1 MQNKKLIRIIAIVL
15 AVLLVGGVVFS
26 ALFSS
31 LAEEKTGVGNV
42 GRHQCELT
50 MEYLADEQALHI
62 TQRLVY
68 CNGAE
73 RRLTEVVFYAAGN
86 MFRRES
92 ALMYEPDDLER
103 VFFAGYTPAG
113 IDLRAVRCDEKQT
126 DFGFQDERELYLRV
140 SCDVASGGRCTF
152 EFDYYLLLM
161 RCGAFQGVGDVDVR
175 LSAFCFVPGVL
186 DDGTGQFSMKTPL
199 AHTRWLDCEATDYR
213 ATLTLPEGWMLCATG
228 GANLVSRADGRAT
241 WRIEA
246 ENARDFAL
254 SFGRRW
260 RSYARDSA
268 SGIRVRALTNVRGVA
283 RRMLDVAATA
293 IDQCEAWFGPFPA
306 DELELAQSDAPLDAT
321 VFPGVVWLPSDM
333 LASGRADDLA
343 QRIRFAV
350 AQQYFGLSAWVEPSA
365 DAWLSDSVS
374 EYVACLL
381 LEAASGRERFLA
393 YVNRDWV
400 SALQQTVPGGLN
412 ITSDAMRFDADSYRL
427 VVRQRGAVVL
437 HELRL
442 AMGLAGLLAGLRGF
456 YEMGVDGRTLTERDF
471 VAALDATTG
480 DSWEAFLTDWLFNVG
495 DYVQQDMSWYE

>member
-1 MQNKKLIRIIAIVL
+1 MRNKKLIRIIAIVL
-15 AVLLVGGVVFS
+15 VVLLAGGVVFS

-31 LAEEKTGVGNV
+31 LAEEKTGIVNA

-68 CNGAE
+68 CNGSG
-73 RRLTEVVFYAAGN
+73 RQLKEVVFYAAGN
-86 MFRRES
+86 LFRRES
-92 ALMYEPDDLER
+92 ALMYETDDLER

-113 IDLRAVRCDEKQT
+113 IDLRSVRCDEKPT
-126 DFGFQDERELYLRV
+126 DFGFQGDREIYLRV
-140 SCDVASGGRCTF
+140 SCDVASGGHCTF

-161 RCGAFQGVGDVDVR
+161 RCGAFQGVGDTDAR

-186 DDGTGQFSMKTPL
+186 YARTAQFDMKTPL
-199 AHTRWLDCEATDYR
+199 AHTRWLDCEAADYR

-228 GANLVSRADGRAT
+228 SANLVSQADGHGI
-241 WRIEA
+241 WQIEA
-246 ENARDFAL
+246 DGVRDLAL

-260 RSYARDSA
+260 RSTERDSA
-268 SGIRVRALTNVRGVA
+268 SGVRARALTNVRGAA
-283 RRMLDVAATA
+283 RRMLDVAAEA

-306 DELELAQSDAPLDAT
+306 DELELAQSDAPLDAM
-321 VFPGVVWLPSDM
+321 VFPGVVWLPSA
-333 LASGRADDLA
+333 LLVSGRADDLA

-412 ITSDAMRFDADSYRL
+412 ITSDAMRFDADSYSL

-442 AMGLAGLLAGLRGF
+442 AMGLEGFVAGLKRF
-456 YEMGVDGRTLTERDF
+456 REMGADGHTLTEKEF
-471 VAALDATTG
+471 VAAMDAATG
-480 DSWEAFLTDWLFNVG
+480 ESWEAFLTDWLFNVG
-495 DYVQQDMSWYE
+495 DYVQQDMTWYE

>member
-15 AVLLVGGVVFS
+15 AVLLAGGVVFS

-31 LAEEKTGVGNV
+31 LAEEKTAVGNA

-68 CNGAE
+68 CNHAN

-86 MFRRES
+86 LFRRENVAMYGTD
-92 ALMYEPDDLER
+92 ALEQ

-113 IDLRAVRCDEKQT
+113 IDLRAVRCNEKKT
-126 DFGFQDERELYLRV
+126 DFGFQGENENYLRV
-140 SCDVASGGRCTF
+140 SCDVEPDSQCAF

-161 RCGAFQGVGDVDVR
+161 RCGAFQGVGDTDVR
-175 LSAFCFVPGVL
+175 LSAFCFVPGVF
-186 DDGTGQFSMKTPL
+186 DAGTGQFNMKTPL
-199 AHTRWLDCEATDYR
+199 AHARWLDCEATDYR

-228 GANLVSRADGRAT
+228 SASLVSRDSGSAV

-246 ENARDFAL
+246 GNARDFAL

-260 RSYARDSA
+260 RSTERDSA
-268 SGIRVRALTNVRGVA
+268 SGIRVRALTNVRGA
-283 RRMLDVAATA
+283 SGRMLETAVAA
-293 IDQCEAWFGPFPA
+293 IDQCEAWFGSFPA
-306 DELELAQSDAPLDAT
+306 NELELAQSDAPLDAM
-321 VFPGVVWLPSDM
+321 VFPGAVWLPSEM

-412 ITSDAMRFDADSYRL
+412 VTSDAMRFDANSYKL

-442 AMGLAGLLAGLRGF
+442 AMGLEGFVDGLKTFR
-456 YEMGVDGRTLTERDF
+456 EMGADGHTLTEREF
-471 VAALDATTG
+471 VAAMDAATG
-480 DSWEAFLTDWLFNVG
+480 ESWEAFLTDWLFNVG
-495 DYVQQDMSWYE
+495 DYVQQDMTWYE

>member
-1 MQNKKLIRIIAIVL
+1 MRNKKLIRIIAIVL
-15 AVLLVGGVVFS
+15 VVLLAGGVVFS

-31 LAEEKTGVGNV
+31 LAEEKTEVGSAD
-42 GRHQCELT
+42 RHQCELT

-68 CNGAE
+68 CNKSD

-86 MFRRES
+86 LFRRENAS
-92 ALMYEPDDLER
+92 MYETDDLER

-113 IDLRAVRCDEKQT
+113 IDLRSVRCDEKPT
-126 DFGFQDERELYLRV
+126 DFGFQGENENYLRV
-140 SCDVASGGRCTF
+140 SCDVASGGRCVF
-152 EFDYYLLLM
+152 GFDYYLLLM
-161 RCGAFQGVGDVDVR
+161 RCGAFQGVGDTDVR

-186 DDGTGQFSMKTPL
+186 DAGTGQFNMKTPL
-199 AHTRWLDCEATDYR
+199 AHARWLDCEATDYR
-213 ATLTLPEGWMLCATG
+213 ATLTLPEGWTLCATG
-228 GANLVSRADGRAT
+228 SADLITEADGHGI

-246 ENARDFAL
+246 DSARDFAL

-260 RSYARDSA
+260 RSYERDSA
-268 SGIRVRALTNVRGVA
+268 SGIRVRALTNVRGA
-283 RRMLDVAATA
+283 AARMLDVAATA
-293 IDQCEAWFGPFPA
+293 IDQCEAWFGPFPV
-306 DELELAQSDAPLDAT
+306 DEMELAQSDAPLDAT
-321 VFPGVVWLPSDM
+321 VFPGVVWLPSDL
-333 LASGRADDLA
+333 LASGRADELA
-343 QRIRFAV
+343 QRVRFAV

-442 AMGLAGLLAGLRGF
+442 AMGLEGFVAGLETFRR
-456 YEMGVDGRTLTERDF
+456 MGADGHTLTEKEF
-471 VAALDATTG
+471 VAAMDAATG
-480 DSWEAFLTDWLFNVG
+480 ESWEAFLTDWLFNVG
-495 DYVQQDMSWYE
+495 DYVQQDMTWYD

>member
-1 MQNKKLIRIIAIVL
+1 MRNKKLIRIIAIVL
-15 AVLLVGGVVFS
+15 AVLLAGGVVFG

-31 LAEEKTGVGNV
+31 LAEEKTGVGNA

-68 CNGAE
+68 CNGTD

-86 MFRRES
+86 MFRRQS
-92 ALMYEPDDLER
+92 ALMYEPDDLAR

-113 IDLRAVRCDEKQT
+113 IDLRSVRCDEKPT
-126 DFGFQDERELYLRV
+126 DFGFQGENEIYLRV
-140 SCDVASGGRCTF
+140 SCDVAPGGRCTF

-161 RCGAFQGVGDVDVR
+161 RCGAFQGVGDTDAR
-175 LSAFCFVPGVL
+175 LSAFCFVPGVP
-186 DDGTGQFSMKTPL
+186 DAEIGQFSMKTPL
-199 AHTRWLDCEATDYR
+199 PWTRWLDCEAADYR

-228 GANLVSRADGRAT
+228 SASLVSQTDGIAV

-246 ENARDFAL
+246 EGAREFAL
-254 SFGRRW
+254 SFGKRW
-260 RSYARDSA
+260 RSTERDSA
-268 SGIRVRALTNVRGVA
+268 SGIRARALTNVRGA
-283 RRMLDVAATA
+283 AGRMLDVATAA
-293 IDQCEAWFGPFPA
+293 IDQCVAWFGPFPT
-306 DELELAQSDAPLDAT
+306 DELELTQSDVPLDAM
-321 VFPGVVWLPSDM
+321 VFPGLVWLPSEL
-333 LASGRADDLA
+333 LAPGRADDLA

-412 ITSDAMRFDADSYRL
+412 VTSDAMRFDANSYKL

-442 AMGLAGLLAGLRGF
+442 AMGLEGFVAGLKTFR
-456 YEMGVDGRTLTERDF
+456 EMGADGHTLTEREF
-471 VAALDATTG
+471 VAAMDAATG
-480 DSWEAFLTDWLFNVG
+480 ESWEAFLTDWLFNVG

>member
-15 AVLLVGGVVFS
+15 AVLLAGGVVFS

-31 LAEEKTGVGNV
+31 LAEEKTEVGNT
-42 GRHQCELT
+42 GRNQCELT

-68 CNGAE
+68 CNHSD
-73 RRLTEVVFYAAGN
+73 RRLTEIVFYAAGN
-86 MFRRES
+86 LFRRQSVPTYGTDE
-92 ALMYEPDDLER
+92 LER

-113 IDLRAVRCDEKQT
+113 IDLRSVRCDEKQT
-126 DFGFQDERELYLRV
+126 DFGFQGENENYLRV
-140 SCDVASGGRCTF
+140 SCDVAQGSQCIF

-161 RCGAFQGVGDVDVR
+161 RCGAFQGVGDTDVR
-175 LSAFCFVPGVL
+175 LSAFCFVPGML
-186 DDGTGQFSMKTPL
+186 DAGTGQFDMKTPM
-199 AHTRWLDCEATDYR
+199 AHTRWLDCEAADYR
-213 ATLTLPEGWMLCATG
+213 ATLTLPKGWMLCATG
-228 GANLVSRADGRAT
+228 SASLVSQAGDST
-241 WRIEA
+241 VWRIEA
-246 ENARDFAL
+246 DNTRDFAL
-254 SFGRRW
+254 SFGKRW
-260 RSYARDSA
+260 RSTERDSA
-268 SGIRVRALTNVRGVA
+268 SGIHVRVLTNVRGA
-283 RRMLDVAATA
+283 AGRMLDVTTSA
-293 IDQCEAWFGPFPA
+293 IDQCEAWFGVFPA
-306 DELELAQSDAPLDAT
+306 NELELAQSDAPLDAM
-321 VFPGVVWLPSDM
+321 VFPGVVWLPSDL

-343 QRIRFAV
+343 QRVRFAV

-381 LEAASGRERFLA
+381 LEAASGQERFLA

-442 AMGLAGLLAGLRGF
+442 AMGLEGFIAGLKTFL
-456 YEMGVDGRTLTERDF
+456 EMGADGHTLTEREF
-471 VAALDATTG
+471 VAAMDAATG
-480 DSWEAFLTDWLFNVG
+480 ESWEAFLTDWLFNVE
-495 DYVQQDMSWYE
+495 DYVQQDMTWYE